1 MSRLEFPYSYICI
14 EGNIGTGKTSFTR
27 MMEKEYQCRMIL
39 EEFSENPFLPYFYE
53 DPDRFAFTV
62 ELFFMTERYKQ
73 MERNLISQQD
83 MFSPFTISD
92 YTFVKTLIFAR
103 KNLKNE
109 EFRLFQQLFQTL
121 QKNFPNPDL
130 LVYLHRG
137 VDVLLHQIKKRGRE
151 YEKHI
156 TREYLYSI
164 QDSYFDYFKNIVT
177 FPVLV
182 IDLDELDFI
191 AEHKYYEII
200 KSLIAKKYLPGV
212 HRISL
217 SV

>member
-1 MSRLEFPYSYICI
+1 MKSSDFPYNYICV

-27 MMEKEYQCRMIL
+27 MMEKEYSCRLIL

-53 DPDRFAFTV
+53 DPERFAFTV

-83 MFSPFTISD
+83 MFSPFTLSD

-109 EFRLFQQLFQTL
+109 EFRLFQQLFATL

-137 VDVLLHQIKKRGRE
+137 VDVLMNHIKKRGRE
-151 YEKHI
+151 YETHI
-156 TREYLYSI
+156 TRKYLYSI
-164 QDSYFDYFKNIVT
+164 QDSYFEYFKNIT
-177 FPVLV
+177 SFPVLIIDV
-182 IDLDELDFI
+182 KDLDFL
-191 AEHKYYEII
+191 AENKYYEII
-200 KSLIAKKYLPGV
+200 KSLMRKKYQPGV
-212 HRISL
+212 HRVTL
-217 SV
+217 HV

>member
-1 MSRLEFPYSYICI
+1 MKEAEFPYNYICI
-14 EGNIGTGKTSFTR
+14 EGNIGTGKTSFAR
-27 MMEKEYQCRMIL
+27 KMEKEYACRLIL

-53 DPDRFAFTV
+53 DPQRFAFTV

-83 MFSPFTISD
+83 LFSPFTLAD

-103 KNLKNE
+103 KNLKSE
-109 EFRLFQQLFQTL
+109 EYRLFQQLFQTL

-151 YEKHI
+151 YEMNI
-156 TREYLYSI
+156 SREYLYSI
-164 QDSYFDYFKNIVT
+164 QDSYFEYFRNIT
-177 FPVLV
+177 SFPVLIV
-182 IDLDELDFI
+182 DLKELDFLEVP
-191 AEHKYYEII
+191 AYYDLI
-200 KSLIAKKYLPGV
+200 KSLMMKKYQPGV
-212 HRISL
+212 HRVSL
-217 SV
+217 HM

>member
-1 MSRLEFPYSYICI
+1 MNKLEFPYNYICI

-27 MMEKEYQCRMIL
+27 MMEKEYQCRLIL

-53 DPDRFAFTV
+53 DPERFAFTV

-83 MFSPFTISD
+83 MFSPFTLSD

-103 KNLKNE
+103 KNLHNE

-137 VDVLLHQIKKRGRE
+137 VDVLLGNIKKRGRD
-151 YEKHI
+151 YEAHI

-164 QDSYFDYFKNIVT
+164 QDSYFDYFKNIVS

-182 IDLDELDFI
+182 IDVNDLDFI
-191 AEHKYYEII
+191 AEKKYYEII
-200 KSLIAKKYLPGV
+200 KSLIAKKYQPGV
-212 HRISL
+212 HRVSL
-217 SV
+217 HV